1 MFEYTNLDYVNV
13 YSLDDKPITIEG
25 GKFTT
30 KACHVD
36 LVYTKADGTKAMNDV
51 YFYRGI
57 EVQRSYTK
65 VKNVQHYITG
75 EITVN
80 EQLSG
85 MLGPAYNGFF
95 GASYANE
102 VTFEGCTL
110 TGRRCYNKAAGGLTG
125 GTMGSYD
132 FRAGRVNKIV
142 LKNCV
147 QSNFFVVFDEDNNVI
162 PATED
167 TPGMHLSMISIPGTK
182 YQLHWGVG
190 CTDFCKNMEYNGS
203 TLARFDAHMGLYNGK
218 IINSTVNYMA
228 ITGGGKM
235 IIENT
240 RWFAAKPDYN
250 ANSLIHLREDYA
262 SVWDGDI
269 TVKNCTAYVYTEDTE
284 GKPID
289 TWLFMHAYSNWYY
302 GYRSRFPSIEIDN
315 LKYYNIKS
323 KEPLPAGYEIQLC
336 GSSVKGEPALHLP
349 TTLYKHPIFAD
360 VDEDGDGFVDGTKIP
375 FDDVI
380 SRGGIT
386 DESSNVNLNPIIP
399 PEYIRI
405 TNNIGVLGGYVF
417 AIPNTASLGVPDGG
431 FLGKTKFS
439 SENEEYVGTDFVGEE
454 TKTFRFF
461 NP

>member
-1 MFEYTNLDYVNV
+1 
-13 YSLDDKPITIEG
+13 
-25 GKFTT
+25 
-30 KACHVD
+30 
-36 LVYTKADGTKAMNDV
+36 
-51 YFYRGI
+51 
-57 EVQRSYTK
+57 
-65 VKNVQHYITG
+65 
-75 EITVN
+75 
-80 EQLSG
+80 
-85 MLGPAYNGFF
+85 
-95 GASYANE
+95 
-102 VTFEGCTL
+102 
-110 TGRRCYNKAAGGLTG
+110 
-125 GTMGSYD
+125 
-132 FRAGRVNKIV
+132 
-142 LKNCV
+142 
-147 QSNFFVVFDEDNNVI
+147 
-162 PATED
+162 
-167 TPGMHLSMISIPGTK
+167 
-182 YQLHWGVG
+182 
-190 CTDFCKNMEYNGS
+190 MEYNGS

-315 LKYYNIKS
+315 LKYYNIKT